1 MSEYRIGQGSDLHIL
16 IENRKFILGGVI
28 IPHNVGFKAH
38 SDGDVLIH
46 AIIDSLFGALC
57 LDDIG
62 AHFPD
67 NDPKYKN
74 ADSRNL
80 LKEAISIVRTKG
92 WEINNLDTTIH
103 SEAPKL
109 RPHIYAIR
117 ESLAE
122 ILNVDINKIS
132 VKAKTS
138 EGVDAVGQR
147 LAVKADC
154 VVLLKHIENKNSAK

>member
-1 MSEYRIGQGSDLHIL
+1 MTEYRIGQGSDLHVL
-16 IENRKFILGGVI
+16 VEKRDFILGGVK
-28 IPHNVGFKAH
+28 IPHTVGFKAH

-46 AIIDSLFGALC
+46 AIIDALFGALC
-57 LDDIG
+57 LEDIG

-80 LKEAISIVRTKG
+80 LREAVSIIHKKG

-103 SEAPKL
+103 AEAPKL
-109 RPHIYAIR
+109 RPHIDEIR
-117 ESLAE
+117 KSLAD
-122 ILNVDINKIS
+122 ILNIDVEKVS

-138 EGVDAVGQR
+138 EGVDAVGER
-147 LAVKADC
+147 LAVRTDC
-154 VVLLKHIENKNSAK
+154 IVLLYK

>member
-1 MSEYRIGQGSDLHIL
+1 MTEYRIGQGSDLHIL
-16 IENRKFILGGVI
+16 IENRDLILGGVK
-28 IPHNVGFKAH
+28 IPHTVGFKAH

-46 AIIDSLFGALC
+46 AIIDALFGALC
-57 LDDIG
+57 LEDIG

-80 LKEAISIVRTKG
+80 LKEAVSIIREKG

-103 SEAPKL
+103 AEAPKL
-109 RPHIYAIR
+109 RPHINDIR
-117 ESLAE
+117 KSLAD
-122 ILNVDINKIS
+122 ILQIDIEKVS

-138 EGVDAVGQR
+138 EGVDAVGER
-147 LAVKADC
+147 LAIRTDC
-154 VVLLKHIENKNSAK
+154 VVLLYK

>member
-1 MSEYRIGQGSDLHIL
+1 MTEYRIGQGSDLHVL
-16 IENRKFILGGVI
+16 VENRDFILGGVK
-28 IPHNVGFKAH
+28 IPHTVGFKAH

-46 AIIDSLFGALC
+46 AIIDAHFGALC
-57 LDDIG
+57 LEDIG

-80 LKEAISIVRTKG
+80 LREAVSIIREKG

-103 SEAPKL
+103 AEAPKL
-109 RPHIYAIR
+109 RPHINDIR
-117 ESLAE
+117 KSLAD
-122 ILNVDINKIS
+122 ILKIDIEKVS

-138 EGVDAVGQR
+138 EGVDAVGER
-147 LAVKADC
+147 LAVRTDC
-154 VVLLKHIENKNSAK
+154 VVLLYK